1 MNLDD
6 TAFTSTASTTR
17 PQTSAGV
24 MPNQMSGYSMT
35 ETASG
40 VARVKLRYG
49 SIAKP
54 TSVPTLA
61 VNVAAGNVT
70 IGNHKVKVTFVT
82 ADGETEPGSASAV
95 VASAGS
101 DKIDLTA
108 VPVVLSGDGAAF
120 VTGRNIY
127 MNEAGRNEI
136 QTLTVS
142 AGAAAD
148 TFKLTY
154 GGTESSAVTIP
165 AGGIGDISVAQI
177 QTAIDS
183 IPALLARGTV
193 TGVAGG
199 PFAITFTG
207 TLADTDV
214 GAITVTSKVGAADG
228 SVAETLKGVAQG
240 TTYYKVTTGATA
252 VIADNTTTTY
262 TINVADGTLTG
273 YTAAPSENTSGVLAA
288 DVRLAADST
297 HSHDFPQPIS
307 AHLLRAEIVTG
318 AVTTTVYGR

>member
-6 TAFTSTASTTR
+6 TIFTSSVSTTR
-17 PQTSAGV
+17 PVSSAGTL
-24 MPNQMSGYSMT
+24 PNQMSGYSMT

-40 VARVKLRYG
+40 SARVKLRYG

-61 VNVAAGNVT
+61 ENAAAGNVT

-82 ADGETEPGSASAV
+82 ADGESEPSAASSTV
-95 VASAGS
+95 VCAGS
-101 DKIDLTA
+101 KKIDLTGI
-108 VPVVLSGDGAAF
+108 PVVPADDGGLF

-127 MNEAGRNEI
+127 MNTAGRNEI

-154 GGTESSAVTIP
+154 AAIESSAVTIP
-165 AGGIGDISVAQI
+165 GGGIGDISVAQI

-183 IPALLARGTV
+183 IAALVGNATV
-193 TGVAGG
+193 SGAAGG
-199 PFAITFTG
+199 PFTITFG
-207 TLADTDV
+207 AGLVDLDV
-214 GAITVTSKVGAADG
+214 GAITVTSKTGAADG

-262 TINVADGTLTG
+262 TINVADGTITG

-297 HSHDFPQPIS
+297 HSHDFPEPIS

-318 AVTTTVYGR
+318 AVTTTVYGK